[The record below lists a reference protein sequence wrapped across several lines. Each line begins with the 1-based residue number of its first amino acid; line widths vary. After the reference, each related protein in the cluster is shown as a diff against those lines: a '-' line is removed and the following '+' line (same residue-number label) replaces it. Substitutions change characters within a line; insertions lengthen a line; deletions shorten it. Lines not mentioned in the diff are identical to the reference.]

1 MISKREVAEVF
12 DASTERR
19 LSSASH
25 ALSPEPSTSISSAAL
40 SLRVDPLLS
49 DSRMT
54 GKSVYNLDLMT
65 ESEWEEFAVYRLAY
79 STHAM
84 RHVAETPILAE
95 GKVLG
100 ALHFAA
106 SHPNPGLRGRR
117 PAPR

>member
-1 MISKREVAEVF
+1 MMSKREVAEVF

-49 DSRMT
+49 DSRKT

-65 ESEWEEFAVYRLAY
+65 ESEWGVRGLPARLLD
-79 STHAM
+79 SRHAA
-84 RHVAETPILAE
+84 RRRTPILAE

>member
-1 MISKREVAEVF
+1 MSPDGPRIQHNVAVNVSDLF
-12 DASTERR
+12 VARYER
-19 LSSASH
+19 AMD
-25 ALSPEPSTSISSAAL
+25 
-40 SLRVDPLLS
+40 VDPLLS
-49 DSRMT
+49 DSRKT

-65 ESEWEEFAVYRLAY
+65 ESEWEESAVYRLAY

-84 RHVAETPILAE
+84 RHVAETPIAAE
-95 GKVLG
+95 GQVLG